1 MKLTGVE
8 VSVESLFKLEPNTML
23 SIISDEHGEIRL
35 VKIDNR
41 SLPEGEAILRVT
53 ASPGDQTKPQSGCY
67 VLVDG
72 KWVWMNPCPY

>member
-53 ASPGDQTKPQSGCY
+53 ASTGDQTKPQSGCY

-72 KWVWMNPCPY
+72 KWVWMDPCPY